1 MAAPLVI
8 SNTTYQVCTGGLT
21 YLLSPSDLNGNIFP
35 KITLDVDASD
45 GDVEIYLPPIAVF
58 NNSYNFELQITRID
72 NSVNYVKIYGNYDG
86 IDAEFIGAEQFIQ
99 LPTSY
104 QSVTLTPTTQISW
117 SANTTL
123 GNAPTFVKVLGID
136 QAYFADAKAV
146 NLGTFTTMLV
156 VDYNASG
163 NGCTL
168 IKISTDNSDY
178 TDWNIIATDSVV
190 DTGAIGQN
198 PI

>member
-1 MAAPLVI
+1 MASPLVI
-8 SNTTYQVCTGGLT
+8 SNTTYQLCKEGNYSLVPT
-21 YLLSPSDLNGNIFP
+21 DLNGNIFP

-45 GDVEIYLPPIAVF
+45 GNVEIYLPPIAVF
-58 NNSYNFELQITRID
+58 NNSYNFELQLTRID
-72 NSVNYVKIYGNYDG
+72 NSVNYVKISAYD
-86 IDAEFIGAEQFIQ
+86 DTEFIGAEHVIQ
-99 LPTSY
+99 LATSF
-104 QSVTLTPTTQISW
+104 QSVTLTPTTDSSW

-123 GNAPTFVKVLGID
+123 GNAPVFVKVNDVID
-136 QAYFADAKAV
+136 QSYFADAKAV

-156 VDYNASG
+156 SDYNASG
-163 NGCTL
+163 KGCTL

-178 TDWNIIATDSVV
+178 TDWNILATDSAV